1 MSRGSLF
8 QLVADGPAVSLD
20 KSTAKTL
27 FKHLRINCRA
37 ASVLLTKTHGP
48 SGTLVSYDDS
58 QNVRI
63 LGTRPFVTRAVV
75 SLSLADDRMQSFGVS
90 TQSINNY
97 PQKSMMIMSKS

>member
-27 FKHLRINCRA
+27 LKHLTISCRA

-58 QNVRI
+58 
-63 LGTRPFVTRAVV
+63 
-75 SLSLADDRMQSFGVS
+75 
-90 TQSINNY
+90 
-97 PQKSMMIMSKS
+97 

>member
-27 FKHLRINCRA
+27 FKHLRISCRA

-48 SGTLVSYDDS
+48 YGTLVSYDDS

-63 LGTRPFVTRAVV
+63 LGTRPVTRAVV

-90 TQSINNY
+90 TQSIHNY
-97 PQKSMMIMSKS
+97 PQKLMMIMSNS